1 MGMAGLG
8 AVEGIVEVA
17 DAVLEDA
24 LAANLVRL
32 GVFAIYEDKSLKLF
46 LLPTVNEDR
55 QHTLTLPCP
64 KCSCGKA

>member
-1 MGMAGLG
+1 MGFLLFKKASCLASRLESFVCWMGMAGLG

-32 GVFAIYEDKSLKLF
+32 GVFAIMKISL
-46 LLPTVNEDR
+46 
-55 QHTLTLPCP
+55 
-64 KCSCGKA
+64 

>member
-32 GVFAIYEDKSLKLF
+32 GVFAIMKISL
-46 LLPTVNEDR
+46 
-55 QHTLTLPCP
+55 
-64 KCSCGKA
+64 